1 VILPCPACIRN
12 GPCNII
18 CKHVCN
24 VDGNHVGG
32 EEVMEMSSKFEIQP
46 GRSVPADRLGAVA
59 WRKSRAS
66 GAGNCVEL
74 APLGEGAVAVRHSLD
89 PHGPALIY
97 TSAEIAAF
105 VAGARNGEFDDLVG

>member
-1 VILPCPACIRN
+1 MAKQIQPEI
-12 GPCNII
+12 
-18 CKHVCN
+18 
-24 VDGNHVGG
+24 
-32 EEVMEMSSKFEIQP
+32 EIQP
-46 GRSVPADRLGAVA
+46 GRSVAADSLGAVA

-74 APLGEGAVAVRHSLD
+74 AALEGGAVAMRHSLD

-105 VAGARNGEFDDLVG
+105 VEGARNGEFDDLVG

>member
-1 VILPCPACIRN
+1 
-12 GPCNII
+12 
-18 CKHVCN
+18 
-24 VDGNHVGG
+24 
-32 EEVMEMSSKFEIQP
+32 MEMSFEIEIQP

-74 APLGEGAVAVRHSLD
+74 APLGDGAVAVRHSLD